1 MCKSIKFAH
10 FQNNKRDQ
18 AAVGPLEVPSPKKA
32 KPEMEVAEKASVFYC
47 YQIDFR
53 ELSL

>member
-1 MCKSIKFAH
+1 MSKSINSTH

-32 KPEMEVAEKASVFYC
+32 NPEVEVAEKASVFSRAQYL
-47 YQIDFR
+47 Q
-53 ELSL
+53 